1 MIKYKVMQILTNSD
15 SKQLTPTDQAGNLKQ
30 REHVV
35 KSPRLEQR
43 NLVYK
48 RFRSHTKKKLS
59 HVKMAGP
66 KRSQKK
72 KMNDFL
78 TMRDN

>member
-1 MIKYKVMQILTNSD
+1 MQILTNYD
-15 SKQLTPTDQAGNLKQ
+15 SKQLTPTDHAGNLKQ

-48 RFRSHTKKKLS
+48 RFRSHTKKRLS

-66 KRSQKK
+66 KSRRQKR

-78 TMRDN
+78 TMRDS